1 MLYRVRARPIA
12 PEMGRLWA
20 LLNDGTVEAQEP
32 DGREIVASM
41 RRAVMNG
48 GKVEW
53 HQTCYCSP
61 PLRHER
67 VTIYDRFFSD
77 MEIEPI
83 VAPVPLEGESFW
95 QYIQG
100 WGRAEGSSRE
110 ESIVSVARYVPV
122 RIL

>member
-1 MLYRVRARPIA
+1 
-12 PEMGRLWA
+12 
-20 LLNDGTVEAQEP
+20 
-32 DGREIVASM
+32 
-41 RRAVMNG
+41 MNR

-61 PLRHER
+61 PLRHEG

-83 VAPVPLEGESFW
+83 VASVPLEGESFW